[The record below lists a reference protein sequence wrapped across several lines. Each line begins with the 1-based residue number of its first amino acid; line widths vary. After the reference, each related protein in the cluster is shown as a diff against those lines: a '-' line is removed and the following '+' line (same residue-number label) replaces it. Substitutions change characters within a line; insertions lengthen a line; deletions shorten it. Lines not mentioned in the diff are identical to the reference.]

1 MAVREQ
7 WNSSGI
13 ASARTRALRPFF
25 AMEVMERALAIDR
38 AGHAVAHMEVGEPD
52 LPAPPEAV
60 EACRRALTQGETRYT
75 DSRGLLELREVIAAQ
90 AQTRTGVEVDP
101 DRIVVTQGT
110 SPAMLLIFGL
120 LLEPGDEVILPEPHY
135 PAYPNL
141 VRFFGGVPVPV
152 STHPGDRWK
161 IDPDA
166 VRRAMTPRTRALVLS
181 SPANPTGAVQDPDNA
196 RALAELGIPII
207 SDEIYDGIVYDGC
220 APTPGL
226 ALDPD
231 AFVIDGISKRYAM
244 TGFRLGWAIVPDG
257 ARRGLQTMLQ
267 NFFISSNGFVQ
278 RAGITVLR
286 DCAERVPE
294 MCEIFRPRRDRLVEG
309 LRDLGLGVSH
319 APAGAFYVLADARR
333 FGSDS
338 LELAMTLLERA
349 HVGVAPGIDF
359 GDAAEGMLRFCF
371 AVSDDTIEMALGRL
385 GDILP
390 ELERAQAKRAGST
403 EP

>member
-1 MAVREQ
+1 
-7 WNSSGI
+7 
-13 ASARTRALRPFF
+13 
-25 AMEVMERALAIDR
+25 MEVMERALALDR
-38 AGHAVAHMEVGEPD
+38 AGQVVAHMEVGEPD
-52 LPAPPEAV
+52 LPAPPAAV

-152 STHPGDRWK
+152 STHPGNRWK

-196 RALAELGIPII
+196 LALAALGIPII
-207 SDEIYDGIVYDGC
+207 SDEIYDGIVYEGC

-226 ALDPD
+226 ALDPN

-294 MCEIFRPRRDRLVEG
+294 MCETFRPRRDRLVAG
-309 LRDLGLGVSH
+309 LRDLGMGVSH
-319 APAGAFYVLADARR
+319 APNGAFYVLADARR

-349 HVGVAPGIDF
+349 QVGVAPGIDF
-359 GDAAEGMLRFCF
+359 GDTAEGMLRFCF

-390 ELERAQAKRAGST
+390 ELERAQAERAGSI
-403 EP
+403 ES